1 MIELLNKAFE
11 SRVRL
16 GIMAVLVVNEW
27 VDHARLKELLG
38 VTDGNLASHLAAL
51 EDLKYVQVR
60 KRFVGKRPNTSYKVS
75 VGGAKAFRSH
85 LDAIERLI
93 PATASQP
100 KT

>member
-1 MIELLNKAFE
+1 MIDKLNKAFE

-27 VDHARLKELLG
+27 VDHAQLKELLG

-51 EDLKYVQVR
+51 EELKYVQVR
-60 KRFVGKRPNTSYKVS
+60 KRFIGKRPNTSYKATA
-75 VGGAKAFRSH
+75 GGARAFRDH

-93 PATASQP
+93 PKP
-100 KT
+100 

>member
-16 GIMAVLVVNEW
+16 GVMAVLVVNEW

-51 EDLKYVQVR
+51 EELKYVQVR

-75 VGGAKAFRSH
+75 VSGAKAFRAH
-85 LDAIERLI
+85 IDAIERLI
-93 PATASQP
+93 HKP
-100 KT
+100 